1 MPMPIRPVNQTD
13 SIFPAAMGD
22 ERGMGLFGLQ
32 NSPMQLMM
40 KEELERRENKKVVAE
55 RKGGIDSRDV
65 ELIHRLW
72 MEQEEGGPVMA
83 TAEARG
89 RVSMQVPNSTSS
101 YDLMRLKTNGLAIGS
116 GNVITLTKRGEKLL
130 KDKILATPSSFW
142 LNRSKD
148 GFDMRAAEP
157 RRSRLVRLSQAPDIA
172 DFDYEEALSQLESE
186 FNAEQAK
193 IQEALNDPNLP
204 PEAKEQMQEQ
214 LEMIKS
220 SYEQRKAGLDSMRP
234 QADAARAYRDQQRAP
249 RVQYDNIGSNSPYV
263 GGTSG
268 GSSSSTTQSGGGGID
283 QGFHGLASSR
293 RKVRTAQ
300 VRENLTT
307 PPGYGNVF
315 DPDPARR
322 PQIQEPLDPWGGTR
336 DDMKPNPPGFWDW
349 YRKELQP
356 GRGKDV
362 DARDQFVRQHA
373 SGWLNPFFRP
383 WAAKEY
389 YDKAIQYRPNDYP
402 YLPSEKELD
411 TDNMYQQLMRDNDRR
426 MQQERDRNVMDT
438 IRGLQSQAP
447 QAGSW
452 GQTVMAANEAA
463 RMALAQEADES
474 GSNSCPDCQGSGIY
488 PGGYRK
494 RTQKCFTC
502 GGTGKVQ

>member
-40 KEELERRENKKVVAE
+40 KEELERRENKKIVAE
-55 RKGGIDSRDV
+55 RKGGVDSRDV

-72 MEQEEGGPVMA
+72 MEQEESGPVMA
-83 TAEARG
+83 AAEARG
-89 RVSMQVPNSTSS
+89 RVSMQVPDSTSS

-148 GFDMRAAEP
+148 GFDMKTAAGEP
-157 RRSRLVRLSQAPDIA
+157 LIRERGKDVSPS
-172 DFDYEEALSQLESE
+172 SG
-186 FNAEQAK
+186 
-193 IQEALNDPNLP
+193 P
-204 PEAKEQMQEQ
+204 PGAAIRM
-214 LEMIKS
+214 S
-220 SYEQRKAGLDSMRP
+220 SL
-234 QADAARAYRDQQRAP
+234 QRAVRNV
-249 RVQYDNIGSNSPYV
+249 RV
-263 GGTSG
+263 
-268 GSSSSTTQSGGGGID
+268 
-283 QGFHGLASSR
+283 A
-293 RKVRTAQ
+293 
-300 VRENLTT
+300 ENLTT

-322 PQIQEPLDPWGGTR
+322 PQVQSEPIQ
-336 DDMKPNPPGFWDW
+336 MKQIPGFWDW

-356 GRGKDV
+356 GRGKNV
-362 DARDQFVRQHA
+362 DARDQYVRQHA

-389 YDKAIQYRPNDYP
+389 YDKAIQYAPNEYP
-402 YLPSEKELD
+402 YLPSEKELE
-411 TDNMYQQLMRDNDRR
+411 TDARIE
-426 MQQERDRNVMDT
+426 QERKDYERFLRSPESKRFPV
-438 IRGLQSQAP
+438 AP
-447 QAGSW
+447 PPRRSEVPGGW

-463 RMALAQEADES
+463 RMALAQEAENDES
-474 GSNSCPDCQGSGIY
+474 GTCPDCKGTGEY

-494 RTQKCFTC
+494 RTSKCFTC
-502 GGTGKVQ
+502 SGTGRV

>member
-40 KEELERRENKKVVAE
+40 KEELERRENKKIVAE
-55 RKGGIDSRDV
+55 RKGGVDSRDV

-72 MEQEEGGPVMA
+72 MEQEESGPVMA
-83 TAEARG
+83 AAEARG

-157 RRSRLVRLSQAPDIA
+157 RRSKLVKLSQAAGNHSLEDSDEFEGQPSI
-172 DFDYEEALSQLESE
+172 EEERSRMTQGA
-186 FNAEQAK
+186 
-193 IQEALNDPNLP
+193 
-204 PEAKEQMQEQ
+204 
-214 LEMIKS
+214 S
-220 SYEQRKAGLDSMRP
+220 SLRKA
-234 QADAARAYRDQQRAP
+234 
-249 RVQYDNIGSNSPYV
+249 
-263 GGTSG
+263 
-268 GSSSSTTQSGGGGID
+268 
-283 QGFHGLASSR
+283 
-293 RKVRTAQ
+293 VRTAQ
-300 VRENLTT
+300 MST

-315 DPDPARR
+315 DPNPARR
-322 PQIQEPLDPWGGTR
+322 PQVQSEPIDQMSPEEQMMGGV
-336 DDMKPNPPGFWDW
+336 KPNPPGFWDW

-356 GRGKDV
+356 GRGKNV
-362 DARDQFVRQHA
+362 DARDQYVRQHA

-389 YDKAIQYRPNDYP
+389 YDKAMQYAPNEYP
-402 YLPSEKELD
+402 YLPSEKELEMD
-411 TDNMYQQLMRDNDRR
+411 ARLE
-426 MQQERDRNVMDT
+426 QERKDYERFLRSPESKRFP
-438 IRGLQSQAP
+438 IAP
-447 QAGSW
+447 PPPMRSEAPGGW

-463 RMALAQEADES
+463 RMALAQETENDES
-474 GSNSCPDCQGSGIY
+474 GTCPDCKGTGEY

-494 RTQKCFTC
+494 RTSKCFTC
-502 GGTGKVQ
+502 SGTGRV